1 MYKPML
7 FQINGGKEL
16 RTDVDNLKKA
26 HEALQNKVVKDIVRI
41 KMTATYAK
49 EQHKFTVALSQE
61 FDKQVPGADKAVAL
75 PMYYL
80 DNTAVIDNKGEQITI
95 KLSDLTMSGAPA
107 KIDESAS
114 SALQNGAVAYKLVTE
129 NFDFKCFPVG
139 SFKLF
144 DLPDNY
150 LLDNDEMQLIQYDKA
165 LRQIVADLSQ
175 DQKLIDEVKKL
186 VGEEAV
192 ASQINKVKEELNRA
206 NQEVS
211 GKVTKI
217 EAYVKDAG
225 LDANNKKVVN
235 VADATI
241 NENVKEAV
249 NAGQVHAIKVA
260 LEAEDAKIKKQVTD
274 LESNTST
281 NHTALS
287 GRITKVEAY
296 VKEAGLDANAK
307 KIVNLA
313 EGTIGPESKEAVC
326 GKQIDEVNK
335 AYKAA
340 DETIKQSVTNVQN
353 DVNSKNNAMNTRV
366 VVIEGFVKTEGI
378 DAKTKKITN
387 VADGNV
393 SKDNK
398 EAVNAGQLYTVKSSV
413 EANTGKINALEA
425 KVNAATINVTIPTEH
440 VQAFELKAEK
450 QAELQLEAKP
460 NAVKVTVN
468 VNGIVYEE
476 GMGMFTVD
484 REQKKV
490 KWSAPDLELKQAVA
504 SKVFVRFVEDKVTAI
519 KVIPPQA

>member
-49 EQHKFTVALSQE
+49 EQHKFTVALPLE

-114 SALQNGAVAYKLVTE
+114 SVLQNGAVAYKLVTE

-326 GKQIDEVNK
+326 GKQIDAVNK
-335 AYKAA
+335 AYVAA
-340 DETIKQSVTNVQN
+340 DNVIKKSVTAVQE
-353 DVNSKNNAMNTRV
+353 DLNSKNTAMNGRV
-366 VVIEGFVKTEGI
+366 AVVEGFVKATGI
-378 DAKTKKITN
+378 DAQNKKI
-387 VADGNV
+387 VHVLDGTLA
-393 SKDNK
+393 KDNK
-398 EAVNAGQLYTVKSSV
+398 EAVNGGQLYAVKSVADVNKTKV
-413 EANTGKINALEA
+413 EALEA
-425 KVNAATINVTIPTEH
+425 KINDATISVKVPDYH
-440 VQAFELKAEK
+440 VQEFTLAAEP
-450 QAELQLEAKP
+450 QAEFVLEAKP
-460 NAVKVTVN
+460 NNVKVNVN
-468 VNGIVYEE
+468 VNGLVYEE
-476 GMGMFTVD
+476 GMEMFTVD
-484 REQKKV
+484 RDQNKV
-490 KWSAPDLELKQAVA
+490 IWTAADLPLKNTTAT
-504 SKVFVRFVEDKVTAI
+504 KVYISFVEDTTQSI
-519 KVIPPQA
+519 KLIQA